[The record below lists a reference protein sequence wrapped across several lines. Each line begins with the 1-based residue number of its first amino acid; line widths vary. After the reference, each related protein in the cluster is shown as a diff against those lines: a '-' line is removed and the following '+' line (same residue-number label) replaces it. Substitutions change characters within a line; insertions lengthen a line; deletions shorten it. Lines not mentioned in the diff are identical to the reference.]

1 MFASA
6 WRGREGSGRFAWR
19 ATQHF
24 VCAVLEQLEAV
35 TGNTGT
41 NGMQGVNA

>member
-6 WRGREGSGRFAWR
+6 RRGREGGGRFAWR

-35 TGNTGT
+35 TGNTVT
-41 NGMQGVNA
+41 NYMQGVNA